1 MNIQKI
7 EELMYEKGI
16 KAAQIAKETGVPN
29 STISRIVNGEIPDPR
44 VSLAAGIAKVLEVQI
59 EEII

>member
-1 MNIQKI
+1 
-7 EELMYEKGI
+7 MYEKGI